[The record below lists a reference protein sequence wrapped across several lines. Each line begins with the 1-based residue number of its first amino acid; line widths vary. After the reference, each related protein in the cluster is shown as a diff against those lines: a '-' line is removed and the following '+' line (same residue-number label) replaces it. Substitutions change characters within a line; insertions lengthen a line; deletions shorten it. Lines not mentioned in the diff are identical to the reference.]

1 MPRDRSQKRDLDSSK
16 WEQAQFAPQPHDD
29 TVCQRNDLEPSSAG
43 KKFTERGWNSVLSAD
58 GTDGTKQH
66 MPREAN
72 PTRRPAVTD
81 AYFFAEISRALSR
94 DDAEA
99 WLTTQRL
106 RSMDRPT
113 TARPCSKSDVCTNK
127 DSCKQQQPSC
137 GHTDSRARETRASSR
152 QHGVPKVASASKPAI
167 RQVSVVGFSAIA
179 HGQPNAKSE
188 PKPGTSMQ
196 REANSTRRTAVT
208 DAHSMCPGSFTA
220 TASSD
225 SACST
230 ASTVCDQYQSTD

>member
-1 MPRDRSQKRDLDSSK
+1 M
-16 WEQAQFAPQPHDD
+16 H
-29 TVCQRNDLEPSSAG
+29 
-43 KKFTERGWNSVLSAD
+43 
-58 GTDGTKQH
+58 
-66 MPREAN
+66 REAN

-113 TARPCSKSDVCTNK
+113 TARPCSKYVALVPKNADVCTNK

-167 RQVSVVGFSAIA
+167 RQVYVVGFSAIA

-196 REANSTRRTAVT
+196 REANSTRRTAVA